1 MKSEWRKVDMETLN
15 GEEEFK
21 QEERGNKKWDRQGD
35 VESHQE
41 YREMYSQTKNMV
53 AKGGGGVMYMRNY
66 MTIRHYGWGERSL
79 STGKAR
85 RQKKE
90 GCATCKKR

>member
-1 MKSEWRKVDMETLN
+1 METPKENVKNILVMKSEWRKVDMETLN

-53 AKGGGGVMYMRNY
+53 AKGGGSNVYEKLYDN
-66 MTIRHYGWGERSL
+66 
-79 STGKAR
+79 
-85 RQKKE
+85 
-90 GCATCKKR
+90 